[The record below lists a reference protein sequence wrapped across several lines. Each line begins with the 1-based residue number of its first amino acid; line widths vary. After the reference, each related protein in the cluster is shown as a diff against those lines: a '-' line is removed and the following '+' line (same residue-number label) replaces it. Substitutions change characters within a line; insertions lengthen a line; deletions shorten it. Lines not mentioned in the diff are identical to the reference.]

1 MIVVS
6 NTSPLTNLAAIG
18 RLDLLPQLCL
28 RIIIPAAIE
37 RELSALGAGHPGR
50 VDVAA
55 LDWIETRTVS
65 NRLLVQALR
74 MELD

>member
-1 MIVVS
+1 
-6 NTSPLTNLAAIG
+6 
-18 RLDLLPQLCL
+18 
-28 RIIIPAAIE
+28 
-37 RELSALGAGHPGR
+37 LSALGAGHPGR